1 MRDFIAS
8 ESDSDAG
15 RSSDSSFKPPV
26 RPPRPAHAPTA
37 TSDSQG
43 ESTTEGSLSSSDTDA
58 SSVNKS
64 EASAESDGTAEV
76 ANAPSA
82 FVWRTPPHASLPRPT
97 PLLPPPLPNRNRYP
111 KRERREAVDLY
122 LSANARRVRRV
133 LEQDELRDQVREI
146 ADVRGVPI
154 PEDNMDVLVRV
165 ASSAVRATHARVMQ
179 DVNARD
185 IELASQEDDTDAD
198 AEEDSDA
205 ELDDAPVVAVR
216 NDVSDAVLSD

>member
-1 MRDFIAS
+1 
-8 ESDSDAG
+8 
-15 RSSDSSFKPPV
+15 
-26 RPPRPAHAPTA
+26 
-37 TSDSQG
+37 
-43 ESTTEGSLSSSDTDA
+43 
-58 SSVNKS
+58 
-64 EASAESDGTAEV
+64 
-76 ANAPSA
+76 
-82 FVWRTPPHASLPRPT
+82 
-97 PLLPPPLPNRNRYP
+97 
-111 KRERREAVDLY
+111 
-122 LSANARRVRRV
+122 VRRV

-146 ADVRGVPI
+146 ADARGVPV
-154 PEDNMDVLVRV
+154 PENNMDVLVRV